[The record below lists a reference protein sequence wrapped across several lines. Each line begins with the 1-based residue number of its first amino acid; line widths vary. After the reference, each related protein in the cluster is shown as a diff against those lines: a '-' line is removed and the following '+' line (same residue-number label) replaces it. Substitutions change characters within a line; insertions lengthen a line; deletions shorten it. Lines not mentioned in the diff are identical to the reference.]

1 MKFVS
6 LLWFLRLY
14 HFYSLFTAYFLCEEV
29 MSVRLYAKGN
39 DVKKFLKNLLGLL
52 LLAILF

>member
-1 MKFVS
+1 MTVK
-6 LLWFLRLY
+6 LY
-14 HFYSLFTAYFLCEEV
+14 G
-29 MSVRLYAKGN
+29 KGN